1 MASNELTL
9 RVEPPVPVS
18 QNQVYLVCEA
28 VCYGASLEEA
38 CQRPGFPSREVFLG
52 WLMRDPTVAMI
63 YQKARE
69 VSAYSLEDEALALLR
84 ERVKTPKSALDLRA
98 AEALVQQIRWAASK
112 RNPQVFSEK
121 SAVNVTVPIQINTT
135 LDLGTSP
142 GQGTAEFPNIYALEA
157 QVTQEVETP
166 RDPDTPILEGG
177 ELKVRKR
184 KREYVGKNTGAR
196 KRQLKALPPDEYAEK
211 KRKASEVAQKR
222 ADVMRMRVAAR
233 KALEAAGA

>member
-166 RDPDTPILEGG
+166 RDPDTPVLEGG
-177 ELKVRKR
+177 ELKRFRAPKAPKKR
-184 KREYVGKNTGAR
+184 KRE
-196 KRQLKALPPDEYAEK
+196 LKALPPDEYAEK
-211 KRKASEVAQKR
+211 KRKAKEVAQKR